1 MTKTSDEL
9 TLLVIIMMSVSSKN
23 DKWQLTVFA
32 ADFRAAQRSTSCPV
46 CLYTANIAQRRI

>member
-23 DKWQLTVFA
+23 DK
-32 ADFRAAQRSTSCPV
+32 
-46 CLYTANIAQRRI
+46 